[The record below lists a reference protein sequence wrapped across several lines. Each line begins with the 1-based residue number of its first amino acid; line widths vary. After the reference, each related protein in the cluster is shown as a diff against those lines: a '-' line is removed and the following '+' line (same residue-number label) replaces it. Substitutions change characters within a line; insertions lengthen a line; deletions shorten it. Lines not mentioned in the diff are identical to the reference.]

1 MIKIAEEHALCQ
13 QEKAEWQQ
21 KLDRIEVILSEKEHR
36 YSNERQ
42 ELESRVSELQEE
54 KAQLEARQSV
64 LMEKPKEELNIAE
77 LKQNEEKLRNENEQL
92 RTDRLNEL
100 EHITNLEEKI
110 NKLA

>member
-1 MIKIAEEHALCQ
+1 
-13 QEKAEWQQ
+13 
-21 KLDRIEVILSEKEHR
+21 
-36 YSNERQ
+36 
-42 ELESRVSELQEE
+42 
-54 KAQLEARQSV
+54 
-64 LMEKPKEELNIAE
+64 MEKPKEELNIAE